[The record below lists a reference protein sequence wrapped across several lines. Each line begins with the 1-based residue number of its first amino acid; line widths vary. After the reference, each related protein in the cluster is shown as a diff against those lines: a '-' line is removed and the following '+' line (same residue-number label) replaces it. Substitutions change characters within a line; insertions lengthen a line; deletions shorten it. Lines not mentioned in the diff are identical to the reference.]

1 MIGESAAPLTH
12 KGAPDQ
18 VERWLTLLEHAAPAL
33 DHAALAHIVGAMPS
47 GQALCDL
54 AEALGDLGRGV
65 RRRAAVRVRAGDEA
79 FEVGLERSGNLTLAS
94 VYGSGANVTL
104 HRFEA
109 PVDAAGLSRTLAA
122 ELERR
127 SGSAPAREAD
137 RLAAVGR
144 ALGAARFD
152 DEASPL
158 LESVVIEPSDELPF
172 AFGAELA
179 LRAHPQTTSNGGG
192 VLRTEVLPLL
202 FKGRLRVVASDHTRD
217 LADVHVFLLA
227 EKLVDLALEALDASA
242 RLRPLWRK
250 VEAGG
255 VLAGVRLVGG
265 RGRGTRDVMAF
276 SLAPVRR
283 SGPRIE
289 GWTFP
294 SLELGSFAGA
304 VADFGRSLARTLLR
318 WDRTQTHNLRIVELK
333 SRLREI
339 SEMCREMDHDDTLVN
354 TSPESYRAY
363 ATANQA
369 APQPPRADLS
379 AARLRF
385 APKWTAAVPAIDLRS
400 IFLCGDAFVVG
411 SSREVSCIHRSQGTI
426 AWTRPAARGVS
437 VMTPSGLARIDE
449 SGTLSVIDVASGE
462 LRSTL
467 RLEPRVGGPITGAVI
482 SAPGLP
488 RMLVVSEGRRRL
500 CGVDLE
506 AGEIVWRLATRRG
519 GTFRFKRAGRLVVV
533 SAGEQGLFAV
543 DVVTGEV
550 VWRFRARL
558 RFSATPSI
566 CDDSL
571 FAIAG
576 DAALSGGGS
585 TRLFHL
591 DPWSGTLRWSVDLP
605 GHARPVGAPHVG
617 RRTVLV
623 VTMGARGSQLVA
635 FDRATGE
642 LLYAREA
649 CRGGAAAL
657 LVDDLAILNSELGEL
672 SAFGANDGELR
683 YRHVFS
689 EPLEGDRPRR
699 LEPVLRSGALFIPQS
714 QVHVVRPADG
724 RIVGVI
730 DTDLVA
736 DLLRV
741 DERCDVYVA
750 EESGHVAAFSAVARL
765 SVVK

>member
-18 VERWLTLLEHAAPAL
+18 VERWLTFLELAGPAESR
-33 DHAALAHIVGAMPS
+33 AALARYVGDLPS
-47 GQALCDL
+47 SPTLWDL
-54 AEALGDLGRGV
+54 TEALGDLGRGI
-65 RRRAAVRVRAGDEA
+65 RRRATVRVRAADET
-79 FEVGLERSGNLTLAS
+79 FEIGLERSGGVVLAS
-94 VYGSGANVTL
+94 VYGTGAGVAV
-104 HRFEA
+104 HRFET
-109 PVDAAGLSRTLAA
+109 PVDAGLLSQLLAG

-127 SGSAPAREAD
+127 ATIAGPREAE
-137 RLAAVGR
+137 RLLAACR
-144 ALGAARFD
+144 AASAARFD
-152 DEASPL
+152 GEPASHHEP
-158 LESVVIEPSDELPF
+158 VIIEPSDELGF
-172 AFGAELA
+172 SFGAELA
-179 LRAHPQTTSNGGG
+179 LRAQPAATSSGGG
-192 VLRTEVLPLL
+192 VLRAEVLPLL
-202 FKGRLRVVASDHTRD
+202 FKGKLRIAASDHTRD
-217 LADVHVFLLA
+217 IGDIHVFLLA
-227 EKLVDLALEALDASA
+227 EKLADLALEALDASA

-255 VLAGVRLVGG
+255 ALAGVRLVGG
-265 RGRGTRDVMAF
+265 RGRGTRDAMAF

-294 SLELGSFAGA
+294 SLELGAFAGA
-304 VADFGRSLARTLLR
+304 VAEFGRSLARTLVR
-318 WDRTQTHNLRIVELK
+318 WDRSQTHNLRIVELRSK
-333 SRLREI
+333 LREI
-339 SEMCREMDHDDTLVN
+339 AEMCREMDQDDTLVN

-363 ATANQA
+363 ASSAA
-369 APQPPRADLS
+369 APEPRRADLS

-385 APKWTAAVPAIDLRS
+385 APKWTAAVPSIDLRA

-411 SSREVSCIHRSQGTI
+411 SSREVSCIHRSAGTI

-449 SGTLSVIDVASGE
+449 SGTLTIIDVASGD

-488 RMLVVSEGRRRL
+488 RMLIVSEGRRRL

-506 AGEIVWRLATRRG
+506 AGEVVWRLATRRG

-558 RFSATPSI
+558 RFSAAPNV

-576 DAALSGGGS
+576 DAALSGGGA

-605 GHARPVGAPHVG
+605 GHARPVGTPHVG

-623 VTMGARGSQLVA
+623 LTLGARGSQIVA
-635 FDRATGE
+635 FDRQSGE

-649 CRGGAAAL
+649 CRGASAAL
-657 LVDDLAILNSELGEL
+657 LVDDVAVLNSELGEL
-672 SAFGANDGELR
+672 SAFGVNDGELR
-683 YRHVFS
+683 YRHVFT
-689 EPLEGDRPRR
+689 ETFEGDRPRR
-699 LEPVLRSGALFIPQS
+699 LEPVLRSGALFVPQS
-714 QVHVVRPADG
+714 QVHVVRPTDG
-724 RIVGVI
+724 RIVGVV